1 MLKLHFAGP
10 EPRLMP
16 QSISLTGS
24 STSIGTTVDA
34 IRSYDFDALRFSS
47 EWAHPMKSVRS
58 ALPQSS
64 VPSFIAVHRHAS
76 RASIVHA
83 LACGFDG
90 VVSISDDPK
99 STIDKIAK
107 IIDGT
112 WTFESEPWLRELGVT
127 RGLLARELILNDDN
141 DNQLVDL
148 IATGMPDDDIA
159 YLMDWTIQSVRNR
172 IERVLIDNELA
183 YRTQLAVIRAAS
195 LKVPDFS

>member
-10 EPRLMP
+10 EPQLMP

-34 IRSYDFDALRFSS
+34 IRSNDLDALLFSS

-58 ALPQSS
+58 ALSQSS

-90 VVSISDDPK
+90 VVSVSDDPK
-99 STIDKIAK
+99 STIAKIEK

-112 WTFESEPWLRELGVT
+112 WTFESEPWLRELGLR
-127 RGLLARELILNDDN
+127 RGILARELVLSDTNDE
-141 DNQLVDL
+141 QLVDL
-148 IATGMPDDDIA
+148 VGTGLPDEDIA
-159 YLMDWTIQSVRNR
+159 MLMDWTIQQVRNR
-172 IERVLIDNELA
+172 IESLLTDNDLA

-195 LKVPDFS
+195 LKVPDFF